1 MRRSPW
7 YLALLTLAVADLVQP
22 RVVVAQR
29 IVLEL
34 RPHFGDT
41 VRMRL
46 DQTSEVAGSRPDKTA
61 SSMQVSTTLTMFSR
75 AIVESSA
82 PAGALIL
89 AITDSVAVS
98 STDPKALP
106 LVQGTKAQLEHK
118 QMRLK
123 LSPDGTVTI
132 IDPQTRVPREVTD
145 LVAGMPASF
154 PKGSVAIGDTWLREM
169 AIPPSA
175 SLGVPLGGMVRAAIR
190 FDSVTT
196 DHAYLS
202 LRGTVVQSGTPAASD
217 QGALAGTVSGSMIVD
232 RRRGWLSE
240 SRFLVQ
246 MRATVAAVGAVPM
259 QFRVKISQ
267 HMRLVTER

>member
-1 MRRSPW
+1 MRPSPW
-7 YLALLTLAVADLVQP
+7 SLALLALAAAEVSHP
-22 RVVVAQR
+22 RVVIAQR

-41 VRMRL
+41 VRIRL
-46 DQTSEVAGSRPDKTA
+46 DQTSEVSGSRPDKNGSTR
-61 SSMQVSTTLTMFSR
+61 QVSTTLTMFSR

-82 PAGALIL
+82 PVGAMIL

-106 LVQGTKAQLEHK
+106 LVEGTKAQLEHK

-132 IDPQTRVPREVTD
+132 IDPQTKVPKEVTD

-154 PKGSVAIGDTWLREM
+154 PKGSVALGDTWLREM

-175 SLGVPLGGMVRAAIR
+175 SFGVPLGGMVKAAIR
-190 FDSVTT
+190 LDSITT
-196 DHAYLS
+196 DNAYLS

-217 QGALAGTVSGSMIVD
+217 QGALAGTVSGNMIVD

-246 MRATVAAVGAVPM
+246 MRATVAPVGAVPM

-267 HMRLVTER
+267 HMRVVAER